1 MRMVCFD
8 QEDILHI
15 MAAPGPEARSIELGP
30 DMTLELDD
38 NGQILGVE
46 ILNASQYVPDVRG
59 HLARQVNTHGPD
71 VLEYLLHEGQD
82 DAASDKELLAEALEM
97 LQAYKRDK
105 SGWKSLDDFELE
117 LTQENRQ

>member
-1 MRMVCFD
+1 MRVVYFK

-15 MAAPGPEARSIELGP
+15 MAADGPDVRSIELGP

-46 ILNASQYVPDVRG
+46 ILNASQYVPDLRG

-71 VLEYLLHEGQD
+71 VSEYLLHEGPD
-82 DAASDKELLAEALEM
+82 DAAGDDELLAEALEI
-97 LQAYKRDK
+97 LQTYKHDK
-105 SGWKSLDDFELE
+105 SGWKPLEDLEAELS
-117 LTQENRQ
+117 QE